1 MCVRCSLVLSRGRSM
16 ELIPGMGL
24 DWREGFCSMGLGFGS
39 WLWICF
45 GSGDG
50 VGLVDGRGGDAVELG
65 DWYWFR
71 LWALSAFLAMVI

>member
-24 DWREGFCSMGLGFGS
+24 DWRGGFGFGFG
-39 WLWICF
+39 F

-50 VGLVDGRGGDAVELG
+50 VGLVDGRGGDAVELVG
-65 DWYWFR
+65 LVLVFGFVCGLCR
-71 LWALSAFLAMVI
+71 LSFLW